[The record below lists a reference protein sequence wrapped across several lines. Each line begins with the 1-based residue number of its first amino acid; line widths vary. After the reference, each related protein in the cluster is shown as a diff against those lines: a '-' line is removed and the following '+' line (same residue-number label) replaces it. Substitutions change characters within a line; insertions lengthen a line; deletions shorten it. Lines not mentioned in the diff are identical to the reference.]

1 MKVKTFLVLFQYIC
15 SLAHIKKHSYGFW
28 KKGWIQVILNNLNI
42 LFYFN
47 SYIIVSYYAVGKWLL
62 NNVSMSQSSEFVNV
76 IFLGKFY

>member
-1 MKVKTFLVLFQYIC
+1 MAF
-15 SLAHIKKHSYGFW
+15 G

-62 NNVSMSQSSEFVNV
+62 NNVSMSQSSELVNV
-76 IFLGKFY
+76 IFLEKFY